1 MFIRDESFQT
11 FTRRYPVVTFLI
23 AAHII
28 VFLFINFTPFST
40 SLYHFMVGSNYYISA
55 GEYWR
60 LFTPIITHEA
70 AGHLIF
76 NSFSLVL
83 FGPALEGILGKVRFI
98 IGYVGAGLI
107 ANIATLLLLPLSYA
121 HIGASGAI
129 FGLFGIYVYML
140 YNHRQYI
147 DRANTQILLVVLGIS
162 LVTTFLNARINV
174 MGHIF
179 GLIGGAA
186 LAPIILASLHRKK
199 KMVDKRTGLFPS
211 LYN

>member
-11 FTRRYPVVTFLI
+11 FISRYPIVTFLT
-23 AAHII
+23 AVHIV
-28 VFLFINFTPFST
+28 VFLLINFTPFRT
-40 SLYHFMVGSNYYISA
+40 SLYHLMVGSNYYIAA

-70 AGHLIF
+70 TGHLIF
-76 NSFSLVL
+76 NSFSLIL
-83 FGPALEGILGKVRFI
+83 FGPALEQILGKTRFI

-107 ANIATLLLLPLSYA
+107 ANIATLLMLPLSYA
-121 HIGASGAI
+121 HIGASGSI

-140 YNHRQYI
+140 YNHRQYM

-162 LVTTFLNARINV
+162 LVFTFLNERINV
-174 MGHIF
+174 LGHLF

-186 LAPIILASLHRKK
+186 LAPIILASMHRKK
-199 KMVDKRTGLFPS
+199 NR
-211 LYN
+211 Y

>member
-11 FTRRYPVVTFLI
+11 FIRRYPIVTFLTAVHI
-23 AAHII
+23 A
-28 VFLFINFTPFST
+28 VFLLINFTPFST
-40 SLYHFMVGSNYYISA
+40 SLYHLMVGSNYYIAA

-60 LFTPIITHEA
+60 LLTPIITHEA

-76 NSFSLVL
+76 NSFSLIL
-83 FGPALEGILGKVRFI
+83 FGPALERILGKFRFI
-98 IGYVGAGLI
+98 FGYVGAGLI
-107 ANIATLLLLPLSYA
+107 ANVATLLMLPLSYA
-121 HIGASGAI
+121 HIGASGSI

-162 LVTTFLNARINV
+162 LVSTFLNARINV
-174 MGHIF
+174 LGHLF

-199 KMVDKRTGLFPS
+199 NR
-211 LYN
+211 Y

>member
-1 MFIRDESFQT
+1 
-11 FTRRYPVVTFLI
+11 
-23 AAHII
+23 
-28 VFLFINFTPFST
+28 
-40 SLYHFMVGSNYYISA
+40 MVGSNYYIAA

-76 NSFSLVL
+76 NSFSLIL
-83 FGPALEGILGKVRFI
+83 FGPALEQILGKFRFVL
-98 IGYVGAGLI
+98 GYVGAGLI
-107 ANIATLLLLPLSYA
+107 ANIATLFMLPLSYA
-121 HIGASGAI
+121 HIGASGSI

-162 LVTTFLNARINV
+162 LVSTFLNERINV
-174 MGHIF
+174 MGHLF

-186 LAPIILASLHRKK
+186 IAPIILASLHRKK
-199 KMVDKRTGLFPS
+199 NR
-211 LYN
+211 Y

>member
-11 FTRRYPVVTFLI
+11 FIRRYPIVTFLTAVHI
-23 AAHII
+23 A
-28 VFLFINFTPFST
+28 VFLLINFTPFST
-40 SLYHFMVGSNYYISA
+40 SLYHLMVGSNYYIAA

-60 LFTPIITHEA
+60 LLTPIITHEA

-76 NSFSLVL
+76 NSFSLIL
-83 FGPALEGILGKVRFI
+83 FGPALERILGKFRFI
-98 IGYVGAGLI
+98 LGYVGAGLI
-107 ANIATLLLLPLSYA
+107 ANVATLLMLPLSYA
-121 HIGASGAI
+121 HIGASGSI

-162 LVTTFLNARINV
+162 LVSTFLNARINV
-174 MGHIF
+174 LGHLF

-199 KMVDKRTGLFPS
+199 NR
-211 LYN
+211 Y

>member
-1 MFIRDESFQT
+1 MFVREESFQT
-11 FTRRYPVVTFLI
+11 FIRRYPIITFLI

-28 VFLFINFTPFST
+28 VFLLINFTPFRT
-40 SLYHFMVGSNYYISA
+40 SLYHFMVGSNYYISQ

-76 NSFSLVL
+76 NSFSLLL
-83 FGPALEGILGKVRFI
+83 FGPALEQILGKVRFI

-107 ANIATLLLLPLSYA
+107 ANLATLWMLPLSYA
-121 HIGASGAI
+121 HIGASGSI

-140 YNHRQYI
+140 YNRRQYI

-162 LVTTFLNARINV
+162 LVSTFLNERINV
-174 MGHIF
+174 LGHLF

-186 LAPIILASLHRKK
+186 LAPIILATMNRKGN
-199 KMVDKRTGLFPS
+199 R
-211 LYN
+211 

>member
-11 FTRRYPVVTFLI
+11 FIRRYPIVTFLT
-23 AAHII
+23 AVHIV
-28 VFLFINFTPFST
+28 VFLLINFTPFST
-40 SLYHFMVGSNYYISA
+40 SLYHLMVGSNYYIAA

-60 LFTPIITHEA
+60 LLTPIITHEA

-76 NSFSLVL
+76 NSFSLIL
-83 FGPALEGILGKVRFI
+83 FGPALERILGKFRFI
-98 IGYVGAGLI
+98 FGYVGAGLI
-107 ANIATLLLLPLSYA
+107 ANVATLLMLPLSYA
-121 HIGASGAI
+121 HIGASGSI

-162 LVTTFLNARINV
+162 LVSTFLNARINV
-174 MGHIF
+174 LGHLF

-199 KMVDKRTGLFPS
+199 NR
-211 LYN
+211 Y

>member
-11 FTRRYPVVTFLI
+11 FIRRYPIVTFLT
-23 AAHII
+23 AVHIV
-28 VFLFINFTPFST
+28 VFILINFTPFRT
-40 SLYHFMVGSNYYISA
+40 SLYHLMVGSNYYIVA

-60 LFTPIITHEA
+60 LLTPIITHEA

-76 NSFSLVL
+76 NSFSLIL
-83 FGPALEGILGKVRFI
+83 FGPALEQILGKARFI

-107 ANIATLLLLPLSYA
+107 ANIATLLMLPLSYA
-121 HIGASGAI
+121 HIGASGSI

-162 LVTTFLNARINV
+162 LVSTFLNERINV
-174 MGHIF
+174 LGHLF

-199 KMVDKRTGLFPS
+199 NR
-211 LYN
+211 Y

>member
-11 FTRRYPVVTFLI
+11 FIRRYPIVTFLT
-23 AAHII
+23 AVHIV
-28 VFLFINFTPFST
+28 VFLLINFTPFRT
-40 SLYHFMVGSNYYISA
+40 SLYHLMVGSNYYIAA

-60 LFTPIITHEA
+60 LLTPIITHEA
-70 AGHLIF
+70 VGHLIF
-76 NSFSLVL
+76 NSFSLIL
-83 FGPALEGILGKVRFI
+83 FGPALENILGKARFI

-107 ANIATLLLLPLSYA
+107 ANIATLLMLPLSYA
-121 HIGASGAI
+121 HIGASGSI

-162 LVTTFLNARINV
+162 LVSTFLNERINV
-174 MGHIF
+174 LGHLF

-199 KMVDKRTGLFPS
+199 NR
-211 LYN
+211 Y

>member
-11 FTRRYPVVTFLI
+11 FIRRYPIVTFLT
-23 AAHII
+23 AVHII
-28 VFLFINFTPFST
+28 VFLLINFTPFST
-40 SLYHFMVGSNYYISA
+40 ALYHLLVGSNYYIAA

-60 LFTPIITHEA
+60 LFTPIITHES

-76 NSFSLVL
+76 NSFSLIL
-83 FGPALEGILGKVRFI
+83 FGPALEQILGKARFI

-107 ANIATLLLLPLSYA
+107 ANIATLLMLPLSYA
-121 HIGASGAI
+121 HIGASGSI

-147 DRANTQILLVVLGIS
+147 DRANTQILLVVLAIS
-162 LVTTFLNARINV
+162 LVSTFLNARINV
-174 MGHIF
+174 LGHLF

-186 LAPIILASLHRKK
+186 LAPIILSTLHRKK
-199 KMVDKRTGLFPS
+199 NR
-211 LYN
+211 Y

>member
-1 MFIRDESFQT
+1 MFVREESFQT
-11 FTRRYPVVTFLI
+11 FIRRYPIITFLI

-28 VFLFINFTPFST
+28 VFLLINFTPFRT
-40 SLYHFMVGSNYYISA
+40 SLYHFMVGSNYYISQ

-76 NSFSLVL
+76 NSFSLLL
-83 FGPALEGILGKVRFI
+83 FGPALEQILGKVRFI

-107 ANIATLLLLPLSYA
+107 ANLATLWMLPLSYA
-121 HIGASGAI
+121 HIGASGSI

-140 YNHRQYI
+140 YNRRQYI

-162 LVTTFLNARINV
+162 LVSTFLNERINV
-174 MGHIF
+174 LGHLF

-186 LAPIILASLHRKK
+186 LAPLILATMNRKG
-199 KMVDKRTGLFPS
+199 KR
-211 LYN
+211 

>member
-1 MFIRDESFQT
+1 MFVREESFQT
-11 FTRRYPVVTFLI
+11 FIRRYPIITFLI

-28 VFLFINFTPFST
+28 VFLLINFTPFRM
-40 SLYHFMVGSNYYISA
+40 SLYHFMVGSNYYISQ

-76 NSFSLVL
+76 NSFSLLL
-83 FGPALEGILGKVRFI
+83 FGPALEQILGKVRFI

-107 ANIATLLLLPLSYA
+107 ANLATLWMLPLSYA
-121 HIGASGAI
+121 HIGASGSI

-140 YNHRQYI
+140 YNRRQYI
-147 DRANTQILLVVLGIS
+147 DRVNTQILLVVLGIS
-162 LVTTFLNARINV
+162 LVSTFLNERINV
-174 MGHIF
+174 LGHLF

-186 LAPIILASLHRKK
+186 LAPLILATMNHKG
-199 KMVDKRTGLFPS
+199 KR
-211 LYN
+211 